1 MVATNGTGIE
11 NFEARRLELGMS
23 RATLAKRAG
32 VSLPTVARILTGRER
47 SPRLGTIRAL
57 AKELG
62 IEVRFVAV
70 ADEESLREQ
79 QAERKAREIA
89 RSVQGTM
96 GLEAQ
101 GVSQEKLDKLIR
113 QKMHSL
119 LAGSRRKLW
128 E

>member
-1 MVATNGTGIE
+1 
-11 NFEARRLELGMS
+11 MS

-47 SPRLGTIRAL
+47 SPRLGTIQAL

-89 RSVQGTM
+89 RVVQGTM

-101 GVSQEKLDKLIR
+101 GVSAEKLDKLIR